1 MLLNNVLIKKGK
13 LQKSI
18 HYQYI
23 KSSLV
28 SANLFVPSSP
38 FLYPQKTSKN
48 DKAFGCFQWVE
59 KGCKLCIEIINRHF
73 LDQNKPI
80 KKYIYLAQ
88 RQHNKVIANPKICYN
103 IGLLLKAVSP
113 FEKKMLLCK
122 PKSIFMINV
131 RAGTSLAAS

>member
-1 MLLNNVLIKKGK
+1 MLLNNALIKREK

-48 DKAFGCFQWVE
+48 DKAFGSFQWVE
-59 KGCKLCIEIINRHF
+59 KGCKLRIEIINRHF
-73 LDQNKPI
+73 LDQNKRI

-88 RQHNKVIANPKICYN
+88 RQHNKVIASPKICYN
-103 IGLLLKAVSP
+103 IGSLLKAMSP

-122 PKSIFMINV
+122 PKSIFMIKL